1 MIATAAVVTA
11 VATPVM
17 MCFTWIRDFCC
28 PRPALSKPQI
38 DEAAEDAHK
47 AAQANLQAAEDAH
60 EAAEDAHEAAEDA
73 HALSVVIR
81 NAVTQF
87 GIFCRRRRA

>member
-1 MIATAAVVTA
+1 MIANAAVVTA

-60 EAAEDAHEAAEDA
+60 T
-73 HALSVVIR
+73 LSVVIR

-87 GIFCRRRRA
+87 GIFCRRRA